1 MNIEQ
6 IVLDCMSKVT
16 GLDVA
21 ELNEI
26 KDENLYEMGMLDS
39 LALVSFV
46 TELEEKI
53 NKEVNL
59 ADAKPEDFTSL
70 NSIIKYIDT
79 L

>member
-1 MNIEQ
+1 MNVEQ
-6 IVLDCMSKVT
+6 IVLDSMSKVT

-21 ELNEI
+21 ELNDI

-59 ADAKPEDFTSL
+59 VDAKPEDFTSL